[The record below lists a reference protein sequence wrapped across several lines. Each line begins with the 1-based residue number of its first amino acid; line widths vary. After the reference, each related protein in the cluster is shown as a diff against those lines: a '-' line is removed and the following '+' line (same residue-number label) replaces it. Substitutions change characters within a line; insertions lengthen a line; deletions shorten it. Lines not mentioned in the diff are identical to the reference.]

1 MIFYMLFNLF
11 FLELSVLMRA
21 QKQKKKCLVL
31 LTISMTAGFC
41 GKKFFKAKIN
51 KLLSPIYFEKNI
63 ALKFDK

>member
-1 MIFYMLFNLF
+1 
-11 FLELSVLMRA
+11 
-21 QKQKKKCLVL
+21 
-31 LTISMTAGFC
+31 MTAGFC